1 MVDNDEASVQRDLG
15 RMETEIVALSQR
27 LSSLTT
33 TLDKNTQKLDTI
45 NRTLSEARGGWRV
58 LMWVGGASAAG
69 GALVSNLL
77 TYLKGWIV

>member
-1 MVDNDEASVQRDLG
+1 
-15 RMETEIVALSQR
+15 METEIVALSQR

>member
-1 MVDNDEASVQRDLG
+1 MVDHDEASVQRDLG